1 MKKFKILPILLMI
14 LMFTALLPVSAL
26 ADGEPEITAKAAV
39 LLNAE
44 TGEVYFSKNAEN
56 IVHPASTTKIMTALL
71 VVEAIE
77 RGELSLSDE
86 ITAGD
91 DCQYNMDESSS
102 HANPAIEPGET
113 MTVEDLLY
121 CAMLVSANEACN
133 ILAKE
138 VSGSVEAFVD
148 AMNARAQE
156 LGCTDTH
163 FANCNGLEDSDHYTT
178 AQDFALIAQ
187 EAVNHNKVVELC
199 STLTYTVPE
208 TNVAEARE
216 LVNTN
221 SLLNPNSD
229 YYFEYAYG
237 IKTGFFKNAGYCL
250 VSAASHND
258 MDVIC
263 VMLGSEESGDQFGD
277 TLEVYDWFYET
288 YSNREILS
296 STATLLTLDVELGT
310 ADSTGV
316 RADSAVSV
324 ILPKDEDI
332 SGDVTYQVTLYD
344 LREGEAL
351 QAPVNA
357 GQVLGEVTALLNG
370 EVCGTSYLVATTTV
384 EMSRVEY
391 LRSEVSDLF
400 QTPAV
405 RRVLTILIILL
416 AVYILL
422 VVFYYYQRIR
432 HLRSVREAKRIRAV
446 RQAREEAEWLDFPDE
461 LEEAEIEY
469 FPAEPEAYSEESSR
483 SSRSSYDNDSYFDS
497 FFK

>member
-1 MKKFKILPILLMI
+1 MKKFKILPILLVF
-14 LMFTALLPVSAL
+14 LMFGALLPVSAL
-26 ADGEPEITAKAAV
+26 ADEGPDITANAAV
-39 LLNAE
+39 LVNTE
-44 TGEVYFSKNAEN
+44 TGETYFSKNAEN

-77 RGELSLSDE
+77 RGEIGLNDE
-86 ITAGD
+86 VTAGE

-113 MTVEDLLY
+113 MSVEDLLY

-133 ILAKE
+133 ILAE
-138 VSGSVEAFVD
+138 HVSGSVEAFVD
-148 AMNARAQE
+148 AMNVRAAE
-156 LGCTDTH
+156 LGCVDTS
-163 FANCNGLEDSDHYTT
+163 FINCNGLEDSEHYTT
-178 AQDFALIAQ
+178 AQDFALIAR
-187 EAVNHNKVVELC
+187 EAVSHNKIVEIC
-199 STLTYTVPE
+199 SEQSYTVPE

-229 YYFEYAYG
+229 YYYEYAYG

-250 VSAASHND
+250 VSAASYND
-258 MDVIC
+258 MDVVC
-263 VMLGSEESGDQFGD
+263 VILGSEESGDQFGD
-277 TLEVYDWFYET
+277 TLAVYDWFYDT

-324 ILPKDEDI
+324 ILPKDEEI

-370 EVCGTSYLVATTTV
+370 EACGTSYLVATTTV
-384 EMSRVEY
+384 EMSRMEY
-391 LRSEVSDLF
+391 LRSEAKDMF
-400 QTPAV
+400 QTPVV
-405 RRVLTILIILL
+405 RRILTILIILL
-416 AVYILL
+416 AVYVLL
-422 VVFYYYQRIR
+422 VVFYFYQRVR
-432 HLRSVREAKRIRAV
+432 HLQSVREAKRVRAV

-461 LEEAEIEY
+461 LDEPDIEY
-469 FPAEPEAYSEESSR
+469 FPTEREGYPEVPKADR
-483 SSRSSYDNDSYFDS
+483 SNDSYFDS

>member
-1 MKKFKILPILLMI
+1 MKKFKILPILLAL
-14 LMFTALLPVSAL
+14 LMFAALLPVSAL
-26 ADGEPEITAKAAV
+26 ADDEPAITAKAAMLV
-39 LLNAE
+39 NAE
-44 TGEVYFSKNAEN
+44 TGDVYFSKNADD
-56 IVHPASTTKIMTALL
+56 VVYPASTTKIMTALL

-77 RGELSLSDE
+77 RGDLSLSDE

-102 HANPAIEPGET
+102 HANPAIVPGET

-138 VSGSVEAFVD
+138 VSGSVDSFVD

-156 LGCTDTH
+156 LGCTNTH
-163 FANCNGLEDSDHYTT
+163 FVNCNGLEDPDHYTT
-178 AQDFALIAQ
+178 ARDFSLIAR
-187 EAVNHNKVVELC
+187 EAMQHSKLVEIC
-199 STLTYTVPE
+199 SELSHTVPE
-208 TNVAEARE
+208 TNKADARS

-277 TLEVYDWFYET
+277 TLKVFDWFYSA

-316 RADSAVSV
+316 RADSSVSV
-324 ILPKDEDI
+324 ILPREEDT
-332 SGDVTYQVTLYD
+332 SGRVTYQVTLYD
-344 LREGEAL
+344 HKEGEPL

-357 GQVLGEVTALLNG
+357 GQVLGEVTALLDG

-391 LRSEVSDLF
+391 LRSQVHDLF

-405 RRVLTILIILL
+405 RRILTILIILL
-416 AVYILL
+416 AIYILL
-422 VVFYYYQRIR
+422 VAFYYYQRVR

-461 LEEAEIEY
+461 LEDANIEY
-469 FPAEPEAYSEESSR
+469 FPDESPDRPRGSASR
-483 SSRSSYDNDSYFDS
+483 DHGSYDNDSYFDS

>member
-1 MKKFKILPILLMI
+1 MKKFKILPILLVI

-39 LLNAE
+39 LANAE
-44 TGEVYFSKNAEN
+44 TGEIYFSKNAEN

-71 VVEAIE
+71 VVEAVE
-77 RGELSLSDE
+77 RGEIGLSDKV
-86 ITAGD
+86 TAGD
-91 DCQYNMDESSS
+91 DCQYNMDESGS

-133 ILAKE
+133 ILAKH
-138 VSGSVEAFVD
+138 VSGSVDAFVD
-148 AMNARAQE
+148 DMNIRAQE
-156 LGCTDTH
+156 LGCVDTN
-163 FANCNGLEDSDHYTT
+163 FVNCNGLEDPNHYST
-178 AQDFALIAQ
+178 AQDFALIAR
-187 EAVNHNKVVELC
+187 EAVSHSKFVEIC
-199 STLTYTVPE
+199 STLDYTVSE
-208 TNVAEARE
+208 TNVAEERE
-216 LVNTN
+216 LRNTN
-221 SLLNPNSD
+221 NLLNPNSK
-229 YYFEYAYG
+229 YYYEYAYG

-250 VSAASHND
+250 VSAAAYND
-258 MDVIC
+258 MDVVC
-263 VMLGSEESGDQFGD
+263 VILGSEESGDQFGD

-370 EVCGTSYLVATTTV
+370 EACGTSYLVATTTV
-384 EMSRVEY
+384 EMSRMEY

-400 QTPAV
+400 QTPVV
-405 RRVLTILIILL
+405 RRILTILIILL

-422 VVFYYYQRIR
+422 VVFYYYQRVR
-432 HLRSVREAKRIRAV
+432 HLRSVRAAKRVRAV

-461 LEEAEIEY
+461 LDEPGIEY
-469 FPAEPEAYSEESSR
+469 FPAEPEESPEAYR
-483 SSRSSYDNDSYFDS
+483 PARDNDSYFDS